1 MFSGSSMRERIRRAV
16 ERGLGI
22 EIDAREFA
30 ASGRLDD
37 FLGMDSI
44 AAMEIV
50 VALEKEFGIIF
61 EAGMLTGEK
70 ISDLQVLESYLEE
83 RT

>member
-1 MFSGSSMRERIRRAV
+1 MKIRERIRKAV
-16 ERGLGI
+16 EAGLGI
-22 EIDAREFA
+22 EIDPREFA
-30 ASGRLDD
+30 VAVRMDD

-50 VALEKEFGIIF
+50 VALEKEFALVFDSEMLSVGKIGDLRLL
-61 EAGMLTGEK
+61 EA
-70 ISDLQVLESYLEE
+70 YLEE